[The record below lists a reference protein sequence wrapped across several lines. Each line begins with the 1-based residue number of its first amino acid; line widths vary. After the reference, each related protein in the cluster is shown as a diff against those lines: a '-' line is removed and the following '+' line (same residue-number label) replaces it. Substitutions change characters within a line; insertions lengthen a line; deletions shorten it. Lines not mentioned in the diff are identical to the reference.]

1 MITRQLVSHAFKSE
15 ATKDPI
21 KAESKTAYETPK
33 AMPIGTAQQLLQGCW
48 TYATYKDAWGS
59 YYTYS

>member
-1 MITRQLVSHAFKSE
+1 MITRQLISHAFKSE
-15 ATKDPI
+15 ATKDPS
-21 KAESKTAYETPK
+21 KTEAKTAYETPK

-59 YYTYS
+59 YYTYT